1 MNRSNFNIWGP
12 LMVKRGR
19 GSGIVAADASLAMQQ
34 LAYGEVLVLKLL
46 PQCPTDKVRFW
57 PSATK
62 AGAPPSESANYDNT
76 RIPHW
81 AQPSFNDSAWKFVSP
96 LGPVEPNR
104 NLLQCSADAGTYAWP
119 GYKGVFPS
127 LGTYDVLPVAATH
140 RFTGRATFHRPQSPG
155 SIDVKR

>member
-57 PSATK
+57 PSAK
-62 AGAPPSESANYDNT
+62 KLGSSVAIGQL
-76 RIPHW
+76 RQHK
-81 AQPSFNDSAWKFVSP
+81 DSA
-96 LGPVEPNR
+96 
-104 NLLQCSADAGTYAWP
+104 
-119 GYKGVFPS
+119 
-127 LGTYDVLPVAATH
+127 LGTAIL
-140 RFTGRATFHRPQSPG
+140 
-155 SIDVKR
+155 